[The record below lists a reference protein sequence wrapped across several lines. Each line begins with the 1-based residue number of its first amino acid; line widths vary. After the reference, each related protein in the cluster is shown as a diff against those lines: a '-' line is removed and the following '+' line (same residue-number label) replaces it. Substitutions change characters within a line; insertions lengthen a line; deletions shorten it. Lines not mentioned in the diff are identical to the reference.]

1 MFCSFCLPALHHILS
16 SATPPQW
23 PHWSTLRLIRQCKMF
38 RVTLCWLLLVVGH
51 EASGLTV
58 RRSCCLQARIKSSS
72 SSRRSVY
79 TLLNLTSSDD
89 NNDNNSITN
98 DNNNN
103 DRTAQ
108 ETPLGLMARLQQL
121 QSKAVAAIP
130 SVALGATLGALLTLM
145 ALFYPIFTDPEGVA
159 GGGRSYDAV
168 VTSPSPSPTPPSI
181 SAEVPSVSSALY
193 IYSKNKRSI

>member
-1 MFCSFCLPALHHILS
+1 
-16 SATPPQW
+16 
-23 PHWSTLRLIRQCKMF
+23 MF

-89 NNDNNSITN
+89 NNDNNSITT
-98 DNNNN
+98 DNNSN
-103 DRTAQ
+103 DRNYNAPATAQ

-181 SAEVPSVSSALY
+181 SSEVPSVSSALY